1 MPQGGR
7 GGLTLALPGGL
18 LDPHRRVDPLAA
30 AARLGGA
37 ERRGTERVEA
47 DGDAHVGVVGAL
59 IAHGVKGDPA

>member
-1 MPQGGR
+1 
-7 GGLTLALPGGL
+7 
-18 LDPHRRVDPLAA
+18 
-30 AARLGGA
+30 LGGA